1 MGVGEATRE
10 SEKGRREPGAGR
22 KAGRSMQ
29 GEVDRQAQPARE
41 LGALSNSVLC
51 WPDKLGTA
59 SSWEGAWTRVGAL
72 GQL

>member
-1 MGVGEATRE
+1 MGVGEVARE
-10 SEKGRREPGAGR
+10 SEEGRREPGAGR

-51 WPDKLGTA
+51 WPDKLGTV
-59 SSWEGAWTRVGAL
+59 SSQEGGWAGVGGRGRL
-72 GQL
+72 